1 MTGFGDD
8 GLDTNQLAL
17 REMVKSLAR
26 GVYRPLALEW
36 DKAGTPFPHDE
47 RERLANLGLLGICLP
62 EEFGGSG
69 RPLIDALLVIEELAK
84 ECLPSAF
91 CVFEANTGPAR
102 VVALF
107 GTDDQKRR
115 LLPPVIR
122 GKSTIAV
129 AISEPD
135 AGSAAT
141 DLRMTG
147 TLVGDAL
154 MLDGVKRWCS
164 GAGHAE
170 QYLVYARLQSVP
182 GSDGI
187 GAVIVDRDSE
197 GLTFGPREELMGFRS
212 IPSADMMFDSVKVA
226 AQDVVV
232 PAGGF
237 RKLFSAFSI
246 ERLGNA
252 TMSLAIAQAG
262 LDRSSEYVRTRQ
274 QFGRSLVTFQAVQL
288 HIADMVSRVRAARLL
303 IRDAAEQAGDG
314 VPSALK
320 ASVAKSYANE
330 TAKYVSD
337 LAMQLHG
344 GYGYAQET
352 GLERLHRDAHG
363 WALAGGTPTMQ
374 KMRIASEYMGLRFSQ
389 RS

>member
-1 MTGFGDD
+1 
-8 GLDTNQLAL
+8 
-17 REMVKSLAR
+17 
-26 GVYRPLALEW
+26 
-36 DKAGTPFPHDE
+36 
-47 RERLANLGLLGICLP
+47 
-62 EEFGGSG
+62 
-69 RPLIDALLVIEELAK
+69 VI
-84 ECLPSAF
+84 
-91 CVFEANTGPAR
+91 
-102 VVALF
+102 
-107 GTDDQKRR
+107 
-115 LLPPVIR
+115 
-122 GKSTIAV
+122 
-129 AISEPD
+129 
-135 AGSAAT
+135 
-141 DLRMTG
+141 
-147 TLVGDAL
+147 
-154 MLDGVKRWCS
+154 LDGVKRWCS

-187 GAVIVDRDSE
+187 GAVIVGRDNP

-212 IPSADMMFDSVKVA
+212 IPSADMMFDSVKVS

-232 PAGGF
+232 QAGGF

-252 TMSLAIAQAG
+252 TMSLAIAQAS
-262 LDRSSEYVRTRQ
+262 LDRSSEYVSTRQ

-288 HIADMVSRVRAARLL
+288 QIADMVSRVRAARLL
-303 IRDAAEQAGDG
+303 IRDAAEEAGREA
-314 VPSALK
+314 PSALK
-320 ASVAKSYANE
+320 ASVAKSFANE

-374 KMRIASEYMGLRFSQ
+374 KIRIASEYLGLRFSQ